1 MTSKVYQV
9 PYGTKDIL
17 PGEMKARRKVE
28 NAIIDVFSKW
38 GYDEVKTP
46 DFEYADTFGSAGTE
60 FDFRLFD
67 RQNNL
72 LVLRNDMTAPIARL
86 TATRLKGGEKVKRLC
101 YLANLYRYE
110 EIQAGR
116 QCQFEQAGV
125 EMMGASGP
133 AADAE
138 IIVLAA
144 EALKAAGLAKFAII
158 VGNVDF
164 INGLA
169 EEAGFTAEQTQ
180 ELKNCL
186 RRHDAV
192 AMQELANAMEG
203 IRPEIKALFADFLF
217 LQGGKELVERLQT
230 VVSNAKCQA
239 ALKDLLK
246 IYELLEAYGIADYV
260 SLDLGL
266 YRSFNYY
273 TGMLFE
279 IYLPELGYPIAGG
292 GRYDHMLEDFG
303 LHAPATGFALGVDRV
318 MLALERNGSV
328 SNKRS
333 CDVLVAYVEGKLP
346 EAIKRACS
354 LRAEG
359 RSVKLA
365 TEPMSIEAAAAAVKD
380 YSCNSLVLVD

>member
-28 NAIIDVFSKW
+28 NAIIDVFNKW

-192 AMQELANAMEG
+192 AMQELANAMED

-217 LQGGKELVERLQT
+217 LQGGKELIERLQT

-333 CDVLVAYVEGKLP
+333 CDVLVAYVEGKLA

-365 TEPMSIEAAAAAVKD
+365 TEPMTIEAAAAAVKD

>member
-1 MTSKVYQV
+1 MANKIYQV

-17 PGEMKARRKVE
+17 PGEMKARRRVE
-28 NAIIDVFSKW
+28 SAIVDVFDKW

-86 TATRLKGGEKVKRLC
+86 TATRLRGSEKVKRLC

-125 EMMGASGP
+125 ELMGANGP

-138 IIVLAA
+138 VIVLAA
-144 EALKAAGLAKFAII
+144 EVLKAAGLQEFTII

-169 EEAGFTAEQTQ
+169 EEAGFDEEQTKT
-180 ELKNCL
+180 LKKYL
-186 RRHDAV
+186 RHHDAV
-192 AMQELANAMEG
+192 AMQEMAEAREG
-203 IRPEIKALFADFLF
+203 VRPEIKKLLADFLF
-217 LQGGKELVERLQT
+217 LQGGTELLNRLEG
-230 VVSNAKCQA
+230 VVTNPKCLA
-239 ALKDLLK
+239 ALEDLKK
-246 IYELLEAYGIADYV
+246 IYELLEAYGVAEYV
-260 SLDLGL
+260 SVDLGL
-266 YRSFNYY
+266 YRSLDYY

-292 GRYDHMLEDFG
+292 GRYDNMLEDFG
-303 LHAPATGFALGVDRV
+303 MHASATGFAIGVDRV

-328 SNKRS
+328 DNKRS
-333 CDVLVAYVEGKLP
+333 CDVLVAYAEGALP
-346 EAIKRACS
+346 EAIKRACA

-365 TEPMSIEAAAAAVKD
+365 TEPMTIEEAASAVKE
-380 YSCNSLVLVD
+380 YCCNSLVLVE